1 MSPDAMKPMK
11 PMKPEQA
18 RPPEDREAA
27 DVEAWLAGL
36 RGGAG
41 GRQDAAA
48 AQREGSCLRAAL
60 QQTQEEQAQPAPP
73 ELAGL
78 LARAEAE
85 RLFEARHCRRCAAL
99 RRWLAALL
107 PAPAMRPRK
116 VGGLVGGLAGMAALA
131 LCVWLGLPSAVL
143 TPPLIEAE
151 AEAVLLRSEGGLQL
165 LRHANPRAWRDG
177 LAGELRAAG
186 VQVLDYERLGRY
198 GLDAELG
205 EPPRPALAALLARR
219 GLGWPAQG
227 ELRLEVLAVDAGP
240 AAP

>member
-1 MSPDAMKPMK
+1 MSPDPMKPMN

-18 RPPEDREAA
+18 LPPEDREAA

-41 GRQDAAA
+41 GLQDGAAA
-48 AQREGSCLRAAL
+48 RREGSCLRAAL
-60 QQTQEEQAQPAPP
+60 QQTQAEQAQPALP

-99 RRWLAALL
+99 RRWLAGLL
-107 PAPAMRPRK
+107 PKPALRPRTA
-116 VGGLVGGLAGMAALA
+116 GGLAGAAALA
-131 LCVWLGLPSAVL
+131 LFVWLGLPPSVL
-143 TPPLIEAE
+143 TPPHSEAE

-186 VQVLDYERLGRY
+186 VQVLDYERFGRY

-205 EPPRPALAALLARR
+205 AEPRPALAALLARR

-227 ELRLEVLAVDAGP
+227 ELRLEVLAVDASP